1 MSLHNSSADWVS
13 LPTDLPSNCYTN
25 ALTVNRRTAQKNSHT
40 MIRCVPQRGW
50 AAAAL
55 LLPSQ
60 SMISQAVFG
69 YEGASIP
76 KETDFSWAYK
86 PS

>member
-40 MIRCVPQRGW
+40 MIRC
-50 AAAAL
+50 AAL